1 MSTPTM
7 NFNVDKE
14 SNKIQVIREFT
25 APVSRVWKAWT
36 QPELLDQWWAPKPW
50 TANTKEM
57 DFREGGKWLYAM
69 EGPNG
74 EKHWARTDFQS
85 VKTLVSFTGLDAF
98 IDEKGN
104 KNTGLPEST
113 WKVEFD
119 ESSITTTLVSVEIEY
134 DSSEDLEKILEMGFI
149 EGFSAAL
156 QNLDELL
163 AEQEKG

>member
-14 SNKIQVIREFT
+14 SNQIQVIREFA
-25 APVSRVWKAWT
+25 APVSQVWKAWT
-36 QPELLDQWWAPKPW
+36 QQELLDQWWAPKPW
-50 TANTKEM
+50 TAQTKEM
-57 DFREGGKWLYAM
+57 DFREGGKWIYAM
-69 EGPNG
+69 VSPEG

-98 IDEKGN
+98 VDEKGN

-119 ESSITTTLVSVEIEY
+119 ESSITTTLVSVSIEY
-134 DSSEDLEKILEMGFI
+134 DSTEDLEKILEMGFI

-163 AEQEKG
+163 AEQENL

>member
-1 MSTPTM
+1 MSAPTM

-14 SNKIQVIREFT
+14 NNKIQVIREFA

-36 QPELLDQWWAPKPW
+36 QQELLDQWWAPKPW
-50 TANTKEM
+50 TAQTKEM
-57 DFREGGKWLYAM
+57 DFREGGKWIYAM
-69 EGPNG
+69 VSPEG

-98 IDEKGN
+98 VDEKGN

-163 AEQEKG
+163 AEQENL

>member
-14 SNKIQVIREFT
+14 SNKIQVIREFA

-36 QPELLDQWWAPKPW
+36 QQELLDQWWAPKPW
-50 TANTKEM
+50 TAQTKEM
-57 DFREGGKWLYAM
+57 DFREGGKWIYAM
-69 EGPNG
+69 VSPEG

-98 IDEKGN
+98 VDEKGN

-119 ESSITTTLVSVEIEY
+119 ESSITTTLVSVDIEY

-163 AEQEKG
+163 AEQENL

>member
-14 SNKIQVIREFT
+14 SNKIQVIREFA

-36 QPELLDQWWAPKPW
+36 QQELLDQWWAPKPW
-50 TANTKEM
+50 TAQTKEM
-57 DFREGGKWLYAM
+57 DFREGGKWIYAM
-69 EGPNG
+69 VSPEG

-98 IDEKGN
+98 VDEKGN

-119 ESSITTTLVSVEIEY
+119 ESSITTTLISVEIEY

-163 AEQEKG
+163 KEQENL

>member
-1 MSTPTM
+1 M

-14 SNKIQVIREFT
+14 NNKIQVIREFA

-36 QPELLDQWWAPKPW
+36 QQELLDQWWAPKPW
-50 TANTKEM
+50 TAQTKEM
-57 DFREGGKWLYAM
+57 DFREGGKWIYAM
-69 EGPNG
+69 VSPEG

-98 IDEKGN
+98 VDEKGN
-104 KNTGLPEST
+104 KNTGLPESS

-163 AEQEKG
+163 AEQENL

>member
-14 SNKIQVIREFT
+14 SNKIQVIREFA
-25 APVSRVWKAWT
+25 APVSRVWQAWT

>member
-14 SNKIQVIREFT
+14 SNKIQVIREFA

-36 QPELLDQWWAPKPW
+36 QQELLDQWWAPKPW
-50 TANTKEM
+50 TAQTKEM
-57 DFREGGKWLYAM
+57 DFREGGKWIYAM
-69 EGPNG
+69 VSPEG

-98 IDEKGN
+98 LDEKGN

-119 ESSITTTLVSVEIEY
+119 ESSITTTLVSVDIEY

-163 AEQEKG
+163 AEQENL

>member
-7 NFNVDKE
+7 NFSIDKE
-14 SNKIQVIREFT
+14 SNKIQVIREFS

-36 QPELLDQWWAPKPW
+36 QQELLEQWWAPKPW
-50 TANTKEM
+50 TVQTQEM
-57 DFREGGKWLYAM
+57 DFREGGKWIYAM
-69 EGPNG
+69 VGPEG
-74 EKHWARTDFQS
+74 EKHWSQTDFQS
-85 VKTLVSFTGLDAF
+85 VKTLINFTALDAF

-134 DSSEDLEKILEMGFI
+134 DNSEDLEKILEMGFI

-163 AEQEKG
+163 AEQEKD

>member
-14 SNKIQVIREFT
+14 SNKIQVIREFA

-85 VKTLVSFTGLDAF
+85 VKTLVSFIGLDAF

>member
-14 SNKIQVIREFT
+14 SNKIQVIREFA

-36 QPELLDQWWAPKPW
+36 QQELLDQWWAPKPW
-50 TANTKEM
+50 TAQTKEM
-57 DFREGGKWLYAM
+57 DFREGGKWIYAM
-69 EGPNG
+69 VSPEG

-98 IDEKGN
+98 VDEKGN

-163 AEQEKG
+163 AEQENL

>member
-1 MSTPTM
+1 MSAPTM

-14 SNKIQVIREFT
+14 NNKIQVIREFA

-36 QPELLDQWWAPKPW
+36 QQELLDQWWAPKPW
-50 TANTKEM
+50 TAQTKEM
-57 DFREGGKWLYAM
+57 DFREGGKWIYAM
-69 EGPNG
+69 VSPEG

-98 IDEKGN
+98 VDEKGN
-104 KNTGLPEST
+104 KNTGLPESS

-163 AEQEKG
+163 AEQENL

>member
-1 MSTPTM
+1 MSKQTM

-14 SNKIQVIREFT
+14 SNKIQVIREFA

-36 QPELLDQWWAPKPW
+36 QQELLDQWWAPKPW
-50 TANTKEM
+50 TAQTKEM
-57 DFREGGKWLYAM
+57 DFREGGKWIYAM
-69 EGPNG
+69 IGPEG

-85 VKTLVSFTGLDAF
+85 VKTLVSFTALDAF
-98 IDEKGN
+98 LDEKGN

-119 ESSITTTLVSVEIEY
+119 ESSITTTLASVEIEY

-163 AEQEKG
+163 AEQENL